1 MYGRLAQCE
10 DSAVLPVAVMPGQR
24 LALISAT
31 ADVFS
36 SSTVALPFPPVYNRI
51 MHNSVMESDGPG
63 AGVDSSESASA
74 LSALVE
80 QLVRLL
86 RQITPS
92 TGLGT
97 AAMMALLRLSREGP
111 QRLTDLAR
119 AEGISQ
125 PGMTQ
130 LVSRLE
136 RERLV
141 ERTASE
147 VDRRGVVVAATVAGK
162 DFLDRRRA
170 ERAGAL
176 EQLLERL
183 ELDQQAAI
191 VAAIPALARL
201 VELRID

>member
-1 MYGRLAQCE
+1 
-10 DSAVLPVAVMPGQR
+10 
-24 LALISAT
+24 
-31 ADVFS
+31 
-36 SSTVALPFPPVYNRI
+36 
-51 MHNSVMESDGPG
+51 MHNAIMESEGPG
-63 AGVDSSESASA
+63 AGVDGSVLASA
-74 LSALVE
+74 LSALIE

-97 AAMMALLRLSREGP
+97 AATLALLRLSREGP

-136 RERLV
+136 REGLV

-147 VDRRGVVVAATVAGK
+147 VDRRGVVVAVTAAGR

-170 ERAGAL
+170 ERAKAL
-176 EQLLERL
+176 QQLLGRL
-183 ELDQQAAI
+183 EPDERAAI
-191 VAAIPALARL
+191 VTGIPALARL
-201 VELRID
+201 AELRIN